1 MGVNYWGIFFFVM
14 PMVVA
19 ILVGSITLMLVSIK
33 GINSSR
39 RLKRRRF

>member
-33 GINSSR
+33 QIHSLR
-39 RLKRRRF
+39 RFKRRRF

>member
-1 MGVNYWGIFFFVM
+1 MGVNYWGILFFVM

-33 GINSSR
+33 EI
-39 RLKRRRF
+39 KRNFKKGES

>member
-19 ILVGSITLMLVSIK
+19 ILVGSITLMIVSIK
-33 GINSSR
+33 EINS
-39 RLKRRRF
+39 LRRFKRMRF

>member
-19 ILVGSITLMLVSIK
+19 ILVGSITLMIVSIK
-33 GINSSR
+33 EI
-39 RLKRRRF
+39 KRNFKKGES